1 VGIADDVERFRSR
14 SLCCGAAMLNQ
25 CTANAALP
33 RLRLHEKRVQLGI
46 AVLSRKNG
54 RETHD
59 CFGYFCHENSTTF
72 DLSDGQPN
80 RIAIC
85 KERLT
90 IAWILK

>member
-1 VGIADDVERFRSR
+1 
-14 SLCCGAAMLNQ
+14 MLDQ

-33 RLRLHEKRVQLGI
+33 HLRLDEKRIQLTI
-46 AVLSRKNG
+46 AVLARKNG

-59 CFGYFCHENSTTF
+59 CFGYFCHKNSATF
-72 DLSDGQPN
+72 DLPDGQLN

-90 IAWILK
+90 VAWILE